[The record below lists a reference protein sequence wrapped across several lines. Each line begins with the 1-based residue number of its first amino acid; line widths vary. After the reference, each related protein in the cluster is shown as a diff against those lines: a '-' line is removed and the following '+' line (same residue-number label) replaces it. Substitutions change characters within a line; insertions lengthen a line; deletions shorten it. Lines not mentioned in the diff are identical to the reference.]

1 MNPRLSEAEHREI
14 EDRAYGI
21 RRLTV
26 EMVTAGQWGHIAGA
40 LSMADILSVLYFHE
54 MNVNPAD
61 PAWPAR
67 DRLVLSKSHGSP
79 GLYAA
84 LALKGYFPVKELY
97 RYTDMEGILEGHAD
111 MTQTPGLETSGG
123 LLGLGLSIAQGMALA
138 MRFEEQFRSRVF
150 CILGDGE
157 IQEGNIWEAAM
168 SAAHFKL
175 DNLIAILDYNR
186 IMSKGPLA
194 QLMGIEPVAD
204 KWRAFGWD
212 VVEID
217 GHDIDELAATFYR
230 ARWVMPRGKPIM
242 VIARTVKG
250 RGLTVAENS
259 YKWHTHNPS
268 PEVADAML
276 RDLARNYDRPEE
288 GYSRLGMAPKKEQ
301 FRV

>member
-14 EDRAYGI
+14 EDRAYAI

-40 LSMADILSVLYFHE
+40 LSMADVLAVLYFHE
-54 MNVNPAD
+54 MTVD
-61 PAWPAR
+61 PRDPGWAAR
-67 DRLVLSKSHGSP
+67 DRLVLSKSHASP
-79 GLYAA
+79 GLYAT
-84 LALKGYFPVKELY
+84 LALKGFFPVEELY

-138 MRFEEQFRSRVF
+138 MRFNEQFRSRVF

-212 VVEID
+212 VVEVD
-217 GHDIDELAATFYR
+217 GHDIDELAATFYKT
-230 ARWVMPRGKPIM
+230 RWVLPRGKPIM

-259 YKWHTHNPS
+259 YKWHTHSPS
-268 PEVADAML
+268 PEVADVML
-276 RDLARNYDRPEE
+276 RDLARNYGRPEE
-288 GYSRLGMAPKKEQ
+288 GYSRLGMPYEKEE
-301 FRV
+301 FCV

>member
-1 MNPRLSEAEHREI
+1 MNPRLSDIERREI
-14 EDRAYGI
+14 EDAAYGI

-26 EMVTAGQWGHIAGA
+26 EMVAAGQWGHIAGA
-40 LSMADILSVLYFHE
+40 LSMADILAVLYFHE
-54 MNVNPAD
+54 MSVRPAE
-61 PAWPAR
+61 PAWPER
-67 DRLVLSKSHGSP
+67 DRLVLSKAHGSP

-84 LALKGYFPVKELY
+84 LALKGFFPIEELY
-97 RYTDMEGILEGHAD
+97 SYTSSKGILEGHAD
-111 MTQTPGLETSGG
+111 MTRTPGLETSGG

-138 MRFEEQFRSRVF
+138 MRYREQFRARVF

-186 IMSKGPLA
+186 IMSKGPIA

-212 VVEID
+212 VVEVD

-230 ARWVMPRGKPIM
+230 TRWVIPSGKPIL

-259 YKWHTHNPS
+259 YKWHTHSPS
-268 PEVADAML
+268 PEAADAML
-276 RDLARNYDRPEE
+276 RDLSRNYNRPEE
-288 GYSRLGMAPKKEQ
+288 GYSRLGIPQEKEE
-301 FRV
+301 FHV

>member
-1 MNPRLSEAEHREI
+1 MNPRLSGAEHREL
-14 EDRAYGI
+14 EDYAYQI

-40 LSMADILSVLYFHE
+40 LSMADILSVLYFHD
-54 MNVNPAD
+54 MLIDPAD
-61 PAWPAR
+61 PGRPDR
-67 DRLVLSKSHGSP
+67 DRLVLSKSHSSP
-79 GLYAA
+79 ALYAA
-84 LALKGYFPVKELY
+84 LALKGYFPIEELY
-97 RYTDMEGILEGHAD
+97 RYADMDGILEGHAD
-111 MTQTPGLETSGG
+111 MVHTPGLETSGG

-138 MRFEEQFRSRVF
+138 MRFNEQFRSRVY

-168 SAAHFKL
+168 SAAHFKM

-212 VVEID
+212 VVEVD

-230 ARWVMPRGKPIM
+230 ARWVLPSGKPII

-259 YKWHTHNPS
+259 YKWHTHSPS
-268 PEVADAML
+268 HEAADAML
-276 RDLARNYDRPEE
+276 RDLARNYGRPEE
-288 GYSRLGMAPKKEQ
+288 GYSRLGMPQEKEE
-301 FRV
+301 FHV